1 MTMRFKRG
9 LVLLNLLTW
18 ALIALLSVGAGL
30 AMAAGTGAGST
41 GGSVRVAL
49 QLEPPILDPTAG
61 AAAPINEVVYG
72 NLFEGLVSLAENG
85 EPRPRLALSWE
96 IAADG
101 LSYSF
106 ELRPGV
112 KFHDGTPFDAA
123 VAKFSLDR
131 ARAADSINPQRATLA
146 AIERVEVLAPLRLR
160 LLLKRPAGSL
170 LQALGGGAL
179 VMVAGPSATGNV
191 TQPVGTGPFRFAAW
205 RRGESVELERNADYW
220 GKPAHLARVRF
231 QFISDPSAAYAALMA
246 GDVDVFPNFPAPE
259 NLAQFKAD
267 PRFVLNI
274 GSSEGE
280 ALLAINNQRAPL
292 NLLPVRRAIAHALDR
307 KSIIDG
313 AMFGFGIPI
322 GSHFPPGHTAYV
334 DLTAN
339 SAFDLNQARALL
351 AEAGFAEGFELKL
364 KLPPTP
370 YARRSGE
377 IIAAQLAHIGIRV
390 QVQNLEWAQWIDQVF
405 TRHDFDLSVIVH
417 SEPQDYDIYG
427 RDDYYFGYRSP
438 HYKALLAQLD
448 ARSDSAGR
456 RELLQALQRQLSED
470 AVNGFLFQY
479 PRLMVSKAN
488 LQDLGVNGVGSLELG
503 AARYEA
509 GTEAAAANSAIAAAP
524 SGPWARVLLA
534 TFAFVSLLAVLALTV
549 LAMRRCSPA
558 WAAQRLFGLL
568 LTLLVSSAVVFALV
582 QWAPGDPARYMLGLN
597 ADAQAVANLRQ
608 QLGLDAPVL
617 ARYGDWMAGLAR
629 GDFGTSYTYRVP
641 VSELLLERLQV
652 SLPLAGYAL
661 LLAMLIALPAG
672 LLAAQ
677 RRGGVLDALLTGLTQ
692 LGVALPNF
700 WLGILLTL
708 VFAVGLRWVP
718 AGGFAGWEAGLWPG
732 LRSLTLPALALALP
746 QAAILARVLR
756 GELIEVLDEDYL
768 RTARAKG
775 VSAWRALWRHAL
787 PNALIPV
794 LTILGMQ
801 FSFLLAGAV
810 IIENVFFLPG
820 LGRLLFQAVVQ
831 RDLMLVQSVVLLL
844 AVSVAF
850 VSFIVELG
858 YRAADPRLAQRE
870 QP

>member
-1 MTMRFKRG
+1 MRMAR
-9 LVLLNLLTW
+9 LLKGFFC
-18 ALIALLSVGAGL
+18 ALLCLGAGA
-30 AMAAGTGAGST
+30 AMASDTL
-41 GGSVRVAL
+41 GGGGLVRVAL

-61 AAAPINEVVYG
+61 AAAPISEVVYG
-72 NLFEGLVSLAENG
+72 NVFEGLVSLAENG
-85 EPRPRLALSWE
+85 DVRPRLALSWA

-101 LSYSF
+101 LSYRF

-112 KFHDGTPFDAA
+112 SFHDGTPFDAA
-123 VAKFSLDR
+123 VAKFTLDR
-131 ARAADSINPQRATLA
+131 ARAPDSINPQRAALT
-146 AIERVEVLAPLRLR
+146 AIERVEVLSPLQLRLV
-160 LLLKRPAGSL
+160 LKRPAGSL
-170 LQALGGGAL
+170 LQTLGGGAL
-179 VMVAGPSATGNV
+179 VMVAPASAAGNA
-191 TQPVGTGPFRFAAW
+191 THPIGTGPLRFAAW
-205 RRGESVELERNADYW
+205 RRGEAVELARFAGYW
-220 GKPAHLARVRF
+220 GPPARLARVRF
-231 QFISDPSAAYAALMA
+231 QFIGDPSAAYAALMA

-280 ALLAINNQRAPL
+280 TLLGINNQRAPL

-307 KSIIDG
+307 RAIIDG
-313 AMFGFGIPI
+313 AMFGYGIPI
-322 GSHFPPGHTAYV
+322 GSHFPPGNSAYV
-334 DLTAN
+334 DLTGN
-339 SAFDLNQARALL
+339 SAFDPARARALL
-351 AEAGFAEGFELKL
+351 AEAGLAQGLALTL

-377 IIAAQLAHIGIRV
+377 IIAAQLAGIGIRV

-405 TRHDFDLSVIVH
+405 TRHDFDLTVIVH

-438 HYKALLAQLD
+438 SYKALLAQLD

-456 RELLQALQRQLSED
+456 RELLQALQRQLSQD

-479 PRLMVSKAN
+479 PRLMVTKAQ
-488 LQDLGVNGVGSLELG
+488 LRDIDLNGVGSLELG
-503 AARYEA
+503 RAFYA
-509 GTEAAAANSAIAAAP
+509 GGAEVAAASTAP
-524 SGPWARVLLA
+524 SGVPRLLA
-534 TFAFVSLLAVLALTV
+534 AAIGLAVLALALGT
-549 LAMRRCSPA
+549 LRRCSPA
-558 WAAQRLFGLL
+558 WLGQRLLGLL
-568 LTLLVSSAVVFALV
+568 LTVLAASALVFALV
-582 QWAPGDPARYMLGLN
+582 QLAPGDPARYMLGLN

-608 QLGLDAPVL
+608 QLGLEAPAL
-617 ARYGDWMAGLAR
+617 QRYGQWIAGLAR
-629 GDFGTSYTYRVP
+629 GDFGSSYTYRVP
-641 VSELLLERLQV
+641 VGDLIAQRLQV
-652 SLPLAGYAL
+652 SLPLACYAL
-661 LLAMLIALPAG
+661 LLAQLIALPVG

-677 RRGGVLDALLTGLTQ
+677 RRGGALEGFLSTLTQ

-700 WLGILLTL
+700 WLGILLAL
-708 VFAVGLRWVP
+708 VFAVSLRWVP
-718 AGGFAGWEAGLWPG
+718 AGGFVGWEAGLWPG

-756 GELIEVLDEDYL
+756 GALIEVLHEDYL

-794 LTILGMQ
+794 LTVLGMQ

-844 AVSVAF
+844 AVAVA
-850 VSFIVELG
+850 VLSFIVELG
-858 YRAADPRLAQRE
+858 YRAADPRLAQ
-870 QP
+870 QGAA